1 MTESTMEHKQIDP
14 DMRWVSDS
22 YNHAKPALIHHFQ
35 KLQKEFESESIKSR
49 FPDLIVIEPNDYQ
62 FTITL
67 GGHRAIIS
75 LRLFII
81 GQATHGQLEINTF
94 DPVGSTIE
102 NIERVHI
109 SEKGSVIDLKNTR
122 GQNHYLLA
130 EYGFEDLA
138 LHFIC
143 ISCDLI

>member
-22 YNHAKPALIHHFQ
+22 YNRAKPALIDHFQ

-67 GGHRAIIS
+67 GGHRALIL

-81 GQATHGQLEINTF
+81 GQATHGQLEINAF
-94 DPVGSTIE
+94 DPMGSTIE
-102 NIERVHI
+102 NIERVRI
-109 SEKGSVIDLKNTR
+109 SEKGSVIDLKNPSGR
-122 GQNHYLLA
+122 HHYLLA

-138 LHFIC
+138 LHFIYKLLK
-143 ISCDLI
+143 IE